1 MPTTVVNPTKWALIG
16 GVSSGTFS
24 TARETGFN
32 VFNNITLDQSLAIK
46 YSATSGRGS
55 LTHNFGRT
63 FYYFDL
69 SSTPDLTN
77 LTTASLEING
87 YVNADARVII
97 VSSSAFGGDGS
108 SNATTGEFFTS
119 LDYNQ
124 PYSATTGQD
133 WSTGT
138 NTFELDTSHVLTYLK
153 SNPDAFIFALID
165 RTNDY
170 TNTASTVAVANNE
183 GIKFSDHA
191 SGVELTLITPATS
204 DIDNINGV
212 AYNTNNRFNGVLFS
226 DIGKINGVE

>member
-1 MPTTVVNPTKWALIG
+1 MPTTVVNPTKWARIG

-32 VFNNITLDQSLAIK
+32 VVNNLTTDQSLAIR
-46 YSATSGRGS
+46 YAASAGRGS
-55 LTHNFGRT
+55 LTHNFART

-69 SSTPDLTN
+69 SSSPDLTN
-77 LTTASLEING
+77 LTTASLDING

-138 NTFELDTSHVLTYLK
+138 NTFELNTSHVLTYLK

-170 TNTASTVAVANNE
+170 SNTASTVAVGNNE
-183 GIKFSDHA
+183 GIAFSDHP
-191 SGVELTLITPATS
+191 SGVDLTLITPDTTN
-204 DIDNINGV
+204 IDNINGV
-212 AYNTNNRFNGVLFS
+212 SYNINNRFSGVLLS
-226 DIGKINGVE
+226 GIGKINGIE

>member
-1 MPTTVVNPTKWALIG
+1 MPTTVVNPTKWARIT
-16 GVSSGTFS
+16 GVGSGTFS
-24 TARETGFN
+24 TAREN
-32 VFNNITLDQSLAIK
+32 ASSVNNNTTTDNSLAIS
-46 YSATSGRGS
+46 YVASTGRGS
-55 LTHNFGRT
+55 LAHNFRRT